1 MDDGVL
7 LDRAE
12 ELGAEELGYELLIT
26 TDQNMQY
33 QQNLACRHIAILV
46 LSTTSWPCIRL
57 RVDDILATVNEMGPG
72 DFREFPV

>member
-12 ELGAEELGYELLIT
+12 ELGYELLIT
-26 TDQNMQY
+26 IDQNRQY
-33 QQNLACRHIAILV
+33 RQNLARRHIAILV
-46 LSTTSWPCIRL
+46 LSTTSWPRIRL